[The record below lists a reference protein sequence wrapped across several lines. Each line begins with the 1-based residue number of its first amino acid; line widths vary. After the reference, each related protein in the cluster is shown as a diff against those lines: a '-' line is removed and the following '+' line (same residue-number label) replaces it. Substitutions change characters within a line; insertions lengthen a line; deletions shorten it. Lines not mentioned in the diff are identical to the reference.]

1 VQLAERDGRIVGFAN
16 LPCPRGGI
24 PHLHSDMLAVLPEEQ
39 GHGVGEKLK
48 WAQREEALAR
58 GVTLIT
64 WTYDPLQAQN
74 ANLNLRRLAAV
85 APEFQPDFYG
95 ITTSS
100 LHHGLPTDRLIVH
113 WDLNAPRVRERA
125 SQGPLPRTATPP
137 QLPRINDVKWQAGWP
152 VSSDPRTVLTDEAL
166 LLEIPPDW
174 NVLCQAAPRVAEL
187 WHAKVRAAFS
197 AYLSKGFVAADF
209 VPAEGGGRR
218 RPGTAGSLCEPL
230 PVPGC
235 RVTSSGPAPFA
246 RPAPGTGRFLPT
258 TCIGAEADPW
268 WCRQSPE
275 DRGPRERGL
284 KRHRALLV
292 PSDQGRAVWTTQLDV
307 TGSAALG

>member
-1 VQLAERDGRIVGFAN
+1 MTDAVLIRLARDRADFEACVAVQRAVWQTSDLEVISALQMIATTHAGGLVQLAERDGRIVGFAN
-16 LPCPRGGI
+16 AFPALRGGI

-64 WTYDPLQAQN
+64 WTYDPMQAQN
-74 ANLNLRRLAAV
+74 ANLNLRRLAAA

-113 WDLNAPRVRERA
+113 WELNSPRVRERSA
-125 SQGPLPRTATPP
+125 QGPLPRTAAPP
-137 QLPRINDVKWQAGWP
+137 QIPRINEVKWQAGWP
-152 VSSDPRTVLTDEAL
+152 VSSDPRTDLADAAL

-187 WHAKVRAAFS
+187 WQGKVRAAFS
-197 AYLSKGFVAADF
+197 TYLSKGYVAADF
-209 VPAEGGGRR
+209 VPAEEGGRR
-218 RPGTAGSLCEPL
+218 RPLYVLRKA
-230 PVPGC
+230 
-235 RVTSSGPAPFA
+235 
-246 RPAPGTGRFLPT
+246 
-258 TCIGAEADPW
+258 
-268 WCRQSPE
+268 
-275 DRGPRERGL
+275 
-284 KRHRALLV
+284 
-292 PSDQGRAVWTTQLDV
+292 
-307 TGSAALG
+307 